1 MNYIYDILLNPKSN
15 YYDFFE
21 WNENDSIIHIKK
33 IPAFKVSRKELY
45 DIKNNIVKINE
56 TFLNTINNKTETFN
70 KDKKNYK
77 YTALFSD
84 SKDIL
89 TVIFNKN
96 GINKMKSSLTI
107 DEQDEIINII
117 KFQNQI
123 NLKYNLIKKTNI
135 NIFKTRFE
143 IENKNKLI
151 NEITKIYNNKE
162 SEKINYIYLECFGKK
177 ERDINKAIDKIKKE
191 IIKGNDNFY
200 KIFNIFK
207 ITNQK

>member
-89 TVIFNKN
+89 AVIFNKN